1 MIRILHAADLHLDSP
16 FEGLPEEK
24 AALRRNEQRQLLRA
38 LAQLRAES
46 GAQLVLLAGDL
57 FDSAASWAGTE
68 DTLRLALAEM
78 EVPVFISPG
87 NHDFYSR
94 SGRWQRLALPENVRL
109 FTGRSLEG
117 LDVPELGVRVP
128 GINPVAEKT
137 HAYAQ
142 LTQFPGVGDGV

>member
-94 SGRWQRLALPENVRL
+94 SGRWQRLALPENVRDKRL
-109 FTGRSLEG
+109 LLIDDIVTTGSTLTEC
-117 LDVPELGVRVP
+117 VRVLREA
-128 GINPVAEKT
+128 GAADVVC
-137 HAYAQ
+137 
-142 LTQFPGVGDGV
+142 LTLARTEEEH

>member
-94 SGRWQRLALPENVRL
+94 SGRWQRLSSAGRVATRWTPESKAPRMSSSPIL
-109 FTGRSLEG
+109 C
-117 LDVPELGVRVP
+117 
-128 GINPVAEKT
+128 A
-137 HAYAQ
+137 AQ
-142 LTQFPGVGDGV
+142 RPR